1 LIAQLVD
8 TLAAAGVDVPNWEP
22 GVEWDDHVDRLFAAV
37 RDHGLDH

>member
-1 LIAQLVD
+1 
-8 TLAAAGVDVPNWEP
+8 VPNWEP